1 MANTMKS
8 DAAALASKKL
18 NKRKSWTS
26 QFARNY
32 QLHLFMLIP
41 IAYIIIF
48 NYVPMFGI
56 QIAFKNF
63 TPGKGIWGSPWAGLI
78 HFQTFFKSYQFKRV
92 IVNTL
97 RISIYSLLVNF
108 PLPIV
113 LALMLNT
120 VRNARFKKT
129 VQTVTYIPYFLSMVV
144 VVGMLVQFLNP
155 MTGVY
160 GTVYRLITGSA
171 SYPPSIIQK
180 PGSFIH
186 LYVWSGVWQYLGWNS
201 IIYIAALSGVDPQ
214 LHEAAQIDG
223 ASRFKRILTV
233 DLPAIVPTIS
243 VLLIL
248 NAGSLMS
255 VGFEKVYL
263 MQNNLNLMQSE
274 VISTYVYKVG
284 LTSGMG
290 NFSYATAIGLFNS
303 IINCTLLVFVNW
315 LSKKT
320 SENSTSLW

>member
-1 MANTMKS
+1 MAITDKT
-8 DAAALASKKL
+8 ARQPRLSKPQS
-18 NKRKSWTS
+18 RQSWL
-26 QFARNY
+26 QIFVRQY

-41 IAYIIIF
+41 LTYIIIF
-48 NYVPMFGI
+48 NYFPMFGI
-56 QIAFKNF
+56 QIAFKDF
-63 TPGKGIWGSPWAGLI
+63 SAGQGIWGSPWAGFK
-78 HFQTFFKSYQFKRV
+78 HFTTFFNSYQFTRV
-92 IVNTL
+92 IRNTI
-97 RISIYSLLVNF
+97 RISLYSLAVGF
-108 PLPIV
+108 PLPII
-113 LALMLNT
+113 LALMLNV
-120 VRNARFKKT
+120 VRNRRFKKT
-129 VQTVTYIPYFLSMVV
+129 VQTITYVPYFLSMVV

-155 MTGVY
+155 ITGLY
-160 GTVYRLITGSA
+160 GTLHRLITNTA
-171 SYPPSIIQK
+171 SYPPAIMQK
-180 PGSFIH
+180 PTAFIH
-186 LYVWSGVWQYLGWNS
+186 LYVWSGIWQFLGWNS

-263 MQNNLNLMQSE
+263 MQNNLNLMYSE

-284 LTSGMG
+284 LTSGLG

-303 IINCTLLVFVNW
+303 IINCSMLVFVNW